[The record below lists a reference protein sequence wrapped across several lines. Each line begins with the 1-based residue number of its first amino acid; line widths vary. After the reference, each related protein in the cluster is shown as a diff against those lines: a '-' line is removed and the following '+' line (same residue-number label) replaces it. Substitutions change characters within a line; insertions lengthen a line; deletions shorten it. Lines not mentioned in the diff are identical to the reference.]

1 MIPLHPSKTVSVIVR
16 TNNSDWIIADTLKCL
31 FNQSFRE
38 FDLTVID
45 YSSSDRTREIVK
57 GFPCKRYMISAN
69 KTNSGQVLN
78 QTIEKT
84 SGDIIVFLNA
94 DAVLSSPNSLR
105 NLLNAF
111 EDTDVQ
117 AAFGRQLPRSNS
129 LTALQEQYAE
139 VFPETSAP
147 PDWIPFSLV
156 FAAIRRSAWMTHPFS
171 NKISGL
177 EDIEWGVWAKQN
189 QQTIQY
195 VPSATAIHSHYL
207 YPSSSYTHVEGD
219 ADPFLILNT
228 AFSIHFRSILDVP
241 PLQKPAQAPSYKIG
255 TKSPVCGKSLSGD
268 PKECKGKFVI
278 PPPLI
283 QSIGVSLYP
292 AFLRVSAN

>member
-1 MIPLHPSKTVSVIVR
+1 VIPLHPSKTVSVIVR
-16 TNNSDWIIADTLKCL
+16 TNNSDWIVADTLKCL
-31 FNQSFRE
+31 FSQSFRE

-84 SGDIIVFLNA
+84 NGDIIVFLNA

-111 EDTDVQ
+111 EKSDVQ
-117 AAFGRQLPRSNS
+117 AAYGRQLPRSNS

-139 VFPETSAP
+139 VFPETGVP

-156 FAAIRRSAWMTHPFS
+156 FAAIRRSAWMAHPFS
-171 NKISGL
+171 EKISGL

-189 QQTIQY
+189 QYKIQY
-195 VPSATAIHSHYL
+195 VPSAAAIHSHYL
-207 YPSSSYTHVEGD
+207 YPSSSHNYVEGD
-219 ADPFLILNT
+219 ADPFLILDT
-228 AFSIHFRSILDVP
+228 TFASQLRMFFDVH
-241 PLQKPAQAPSYKIG
+241 PLQKPVHGHSNKIE
-255 TKSPVCGKSLSGD
+255 KNCQVYEKYFPVD
-268 PKECKGKFVI
+268 AKEYKGKIVI
-278 PPPLI
+278 PPPQI
-283 QSIGVSLYP
+283 QNTGISLYP
-292 AFLRVSAN
+292 AFLSVSAN

>member
-16 TNNSDWIIADTLKCL
+16 TNNSDWIVADTLKCL
-31 FNQSFRE
+31 FSQSFRE

-84 SGDIIVFLNA
+84 NGDIIVFLNA

-105 NLLNAF
+105 SLLNAF
-111 EDTDVQ
+111 EKPDVQ
-117 AAFGRQLPRSNS
+117 AAYGRQLPRRNS

-139 VFPETSAP
+139 VFPETGVP

-156 FAAIRRSAWMTHPFS
+156 FAAIRRPAWMIHPFS
-171 NKISGL
+171 EKISGL

-189 QQTIQY
+189 QYTIQY
-195 VPSATAIHSHYL
+195 VPSAAAIHSHYL
-207 YPSSSYTHVEGD
+207 YPSSSHNYVEGD
-219 ADPFLILNT
+219 ADPFLILDAT
-228 AFSIHFRSILDVP
+228 FASHFRAFIDVH
-241 PLQKPAQAPSYKIG
+241 PLQKPVHGHSDKIG
-255 TKSPVCGKSLSGD
+255 KKSQVCGKSFSAEQKD
-268 PKECKGKFVI
+268 YKSKIVI
-278 PPPLI
+278 PPPHV
-283 QSIGVSLYP
+283 QNVGGSLYP
-292 AFLRVSAN
+292 AFLHVSAN